1 MSYSCNTNIKAPEY
15 LKSHIVYEFCCPACN
30 SKYTGKT
37 DGKKVQTKSSDKK
50 SLAYNHLLE
59 YQHFNYVVNLHSLP
73 PSSNLLEYLEHVNP

>member
-1 MSYSCNTNIKAPEY
+1 M
-15 LKSHIVYEFCCPACN
+15 YEFCCPACN

-37 DGKKVQTKSSDKK
+37 DGNFGTRDEEHSGSDKK

-73 PSSNLLEYLEHVNP
+73 PSSNLLEYLEHVNPQRPDHF